1 MKRFKKCISLLLV
14 AVMMVSMFVIP
25 GGNVQAAK
33 KTNNTKLKNDFYHD
47 SNVSVTGW
55 SCY

>member
-1 MKRFKKCISLLLV
+1 MIFLLLV
-14 AVMMVSMFVIP
+14 AVIMVSMFVIP
-25 GGNVQAAK
+25 RGNVQAAK

-47 SNVSVTGW
+47 SNVSITGW